1 MTRKRRRR
9 RTHNIKP
16 ENVVPL
22 FGERNTG
29 GSGRRN
35 DLPARDARRRGEDE
49 GDAADD
55 DEGDARE
62 DPAEVVPDGQQSVH
76 CCALVCHAGLQHPLD
91 TQERKDPKFC
101 AERLRPTKRFVV
113 HTHTGMTSAR
123 VCTRSGRERERELVE
138 TPAQETK
145 RKAKGVLNHSTLP
158 SVQHRLLVLE
168 CFCVFTKEK
177 CRREKSSTEEKK
189 GGKSELHLQLLSHD
203 LSFHLP
209 SSFLSSLSHNNRDFS
224 WDRGTRALVTWTPTD

>member
-22 FGERNTG
+22 FGERNCG
-29 GSGRRN
+29 GSRWRN

-62 DPAEVVPDGQQSVH
+62 DPAEVVPDGQQPVH

-123 VCTRSGRERERELVE
+123 VCTRSGRERERVGGNACAGNKKKSEGGAESLHTSFGATQIAGVGVFLCFYE
-138 TPAQETK
+138 RKMQEGK
-145 RKAKGVLNHSTLP
+145 IIN
-158 SVQHRLLVLE
+158 
-168 CFCVFTKEK
+168 
-177 CRREKSSTEEKK
+177 RRKK